1 MSESYEEKI
10 NELKK
15 SISNFTEIDVEQ
27 PLGQKIR
34 EKLGNTYNRF
44 LQEEI
49 NCLSEDIQNLTLR
62 NLLKNN
68 SSESNDYE
76 DFPTYYEKFVTDI
89 KKDIDFD
96 FDQFEDLLEQY
107 SYRLLDVSEEI
118 NKLEQ
123 EIIKYFK
130 NVDQVRQWVDNIPEY
145 ITFDSSEVEEQIDE
159 MISNEEIKD
168 KLKNYKNLKM
178 KYYFL
183 KHYFFINPF
192 ISLAEDDNI
201 NCNEN
206 EFTYKND
213 LEAELNSD
221 DEIVETSP
229 SLLKSFLNLFF

>member
-1 MSESYEEKI
+1 MSESYEEKF

-49 NCLSEDIQNLTLR
+49 NFFSEDIQNLTLK

-68 SSESNDYE
+68 SSEMNDY
-76 DFPTYYEKFVTDI
+76 DNFSTYYEKFVSDV

-96 FDQFEDLLEQY
+96 FDQFEELLEQY
-107 SYRLLDVSEEI
+107 SYRLLDTSEEI
-118 NKLEQ
+118 HTLEQ
-123 EIIKYFK
+123 QIVKYFK
-130 NVDQVRQWVDNIPEY
+130 NVDQVRQWIDNIPEN
-145 ITFDSSEVEEQIDE
+145 IDFDSSEIEEQIDE

-168 KLKNYKNLKM
+168 KIKHYKNLKM
-178 KYYFL
+178 KYFFL

-192 ISLAEDDNI
+192 ISLAEEDDI
-201 NCNEN
+201 NCNDN

-213 LEAELNSD
+213 LESELNTE
-221 DEIVETSP
+221 DEIVESSP

>member
-1 MSESYEEKI
+1 MSESYEEKF

-49 NCLSEDIQNLTLR
+49 NSLSEDIQNLTLR

-89 KKDIDFD
+89 KKDVDFD
-96 FDQFEDLLEQY
+96 FDQFEELLEQY
-107 SYRLLDVSEEI
+107 SYRLLDTSEEI
-118 NKLEQ
+118 NKLEE
-123 EIIKYFK
+123 EIVKYFK
-130 NVDQVRQWVDNIPEY
+130 NVDQVRQWVDDIPEN
-145 ITFDSSEVEEQIDE
+145 ITFDSSEIEQQIDE
-159 MISNEEIKD
+159 MVSNEEIKD

-201 NCNEN
+201 DCNEN
-206 EFTYKND
+206 EFNYRND
-213 LEAELNSD
+213 LESD
-221 DEIVETSP
+221 LTSENEIVETSP
-229 SLLKSFLNLFF
+229 SLLKSFLNIFF